1 MVLSHADSGSCT
13 ATIAGDHRG
22 FVDVGH
28 RQNNLSRSR
37 PVACSVASLNIQVE
51 VVAAGF
57 VIVGRSTC
65 CGTRSRQG
73 NDTRVADREEAITRD
88 LRAIVKT
95 PLGNTHCVI
104 GSRCAHLCADCL
116 VLGIAVALTTG
127 NHRRRRICTGANRN
141 TTVGAQGTIADRH
154 LHVRQSTTAV
164 HEGRTCCGQGH
175 HTAGRVDRVVVA
187 WVRGQTVGQR
197 RTSIRIGA
205 IGIGHCH
212 ARRCGA
218 NLNARHSAAEGQR
231 RGFVDI
237 GHGDRDVLHI
247 RQRTIADS
255 DLYIIDVVSTGIGR

>member
-1 MVLSHADSGSCT
+1 MVLSNADICGCT
-13 ATIAGDHRG
+13 ATIAGDHRR
-22 FVDVGH
+22 FVDVGDCQ
-28 RQNNLSRSR
+28 RNRGRSR
-37 PVACSVASLNIQVE
+37 PVACSVARLNIQVE
-51 VVAAGF
+51 AVGNAL
-57 VIVGRSTC
+57 VIVRRSSGTC
-65 CGTRSRQG
+65 SRQR
-73 NDTRVADREEAITRD
+73 DIACVVDCVVTIARD
-88 LRAIVKT
+88 LRAVVKT
-95 PLGNTHCVI
+95 PLRHTDCI
-104 GSRCAHLCADCL
+104 GGRCSAHLCADCL
-116 VLGIAVALTTG
+116 ILGIAVALTTG

-141 TTVGAQGTIADRH
+141 ATVGAQGTIAHRH
-154 LHVRQSTTAV
+154 LHVRQSTAAV